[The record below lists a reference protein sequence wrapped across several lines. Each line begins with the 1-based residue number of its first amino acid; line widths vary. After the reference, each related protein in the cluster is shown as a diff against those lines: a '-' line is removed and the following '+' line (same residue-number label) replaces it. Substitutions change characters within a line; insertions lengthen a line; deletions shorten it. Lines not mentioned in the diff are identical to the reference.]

1 MITNSRPECRR
12 CLTGAITLMGC
23 TLALLALTSCSSSS
37 SSEGSTD
44 VPPAASIAP
53 STQTSA
59 PNSQTL
65 LRESI
70 RTMLTD
76 LAPAQI
82 SLLCDGMKSD
92 PNGTAE
98 SFARP
103 LSATGVDPVEAG
115 AALVEELNE
124 VCHLSLKPIAPTSS

>member
-1 MITNSRPECRR
+1 
-12 CLTGAITLMGC
+12 
-23 TLALLALTSCSSSS
+23 
-37 SSEGSTD
+37 
-44 VPPAASIAP
+44 
-53 STQTSA
+53 
-59 PNSQTL
+59 
-65 LRESI
+65 
-70 RTMLTD
+70 MLTD

-82 SLLCDGMKSD
+82 SLLCDGMRSD

>member
-1 MITNSRPECRR
+1 MISNSLPGGLR
-12 CLTGAITLMGC
+12 CLTRAITLTGC
-23 TLALLALTSCSSSS
+23 TLAVLALASCSSSS

-44 VPPAASIAP
+44 VLPTASIAP
-53 STQTSA
+53 STQTPA
-59 PNSQTL
+59 PDSQTL

-82 SLLCDGMKSD
+82 SLLCDGMKTD

-115 AALVEELNE
+115 AALVEELND
-124 VCHLSLKPIAPTSS
+124 VCHLSLKPIASASS